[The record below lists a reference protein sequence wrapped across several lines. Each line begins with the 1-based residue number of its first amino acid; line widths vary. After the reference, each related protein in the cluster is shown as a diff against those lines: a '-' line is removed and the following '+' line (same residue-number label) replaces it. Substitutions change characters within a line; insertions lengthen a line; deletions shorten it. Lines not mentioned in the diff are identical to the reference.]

1 MLIQTWSTVLTMSFQ
16 NLWYGVVQY
25 LPNILVAV
33 IIFVIG
39 WLLGSALNKIIVQ
52 VVKSI
57 KLDSA
62 LKSTGLTETVERAGY
77 SLNIG
82 AFIGTLVQWFVIIAF
97 LTASLDVLGLSQV
110 NAFLQST
117 VLMYLPQV
125 IVAVLFIVVGAVL
138 ADVAQRVITGAA
150 RAADIRSAGFAGTVA
165 KWAILVFAIL
175 AALDQLQVAQA
186 FVQTLFTGI
195 VVSVSLALGLAFGL
209 GGQDA
214 AARYIEKLRGDIS
227 PKK

>member
-16 NLWYGVVQY
+16 NLWYGIVQY

-39 WLLGSALNKIIVQ
+39 WLIGAALNKVIVQ
-52 VVKSI
+52 LAKSI
-57 KLDSA
+57 KLDHA
-62 LKSTGLTETVERAGY
+62 LKGTGLTDTVERAGY

-82 AFIGTLVQWFVIIAF
+82 AFIGTLVQWFIIIAF
-97 LTASLDVLGLSQV
+97 LTASLDVLGLAQV

-125 IVAVLFIVVGAVL
+125 IVAVLFLVIGAVL
-138 ADVAQRVITGAA
+138 ADAAQRIVSGAG
-150 RAADIRSAGFAGTVA
+150 RAAEIKSAGFAGTIA
-165 KWAILVFAIL
+165 KWAILIFAVL

-195 VVSVSLALGLAFGL
+195 VVAVSLALGLAFGL
-209 GGQDA
+209 GGQQA
-214 AARYIEKLRGDIS
+214 AARYIEQVRDEMNH
-227 PKK
+227 KK